1 MTELVMC
8 RRGPERQA
16 GAARPDLVNP
26 AILPSAQPP
35 EPIPCARDL
44 DGLPASASLGQGHT
58 VQPSTVTPTPWLP
71 YVNHPG
77 GAAARAG
84 RSGTGALVAPARAR
98 YGLWQSVYGLF
109 RRWQRDGTWRKIV
122 ALLLARAD
130 AAGLITWDAACGK
143 VWASL
148 KLMAAWDQH
157 ICAG

>member
-1 MTELVMC
+1 MRGPAGTAGSRPLLLRMFALRGLLGRAHHDRVGDV

-98 YGLWQSVYGLF
+98 YGL
-109 RRWQRDGTWRKIV
+109 
-122 ALLLARAD
+122 
-130 AAGLITWDAACGK
+130 
-143 VWASL
+143 
-148 KLMAAWDQH
+148 
-157 ICAG
+157 